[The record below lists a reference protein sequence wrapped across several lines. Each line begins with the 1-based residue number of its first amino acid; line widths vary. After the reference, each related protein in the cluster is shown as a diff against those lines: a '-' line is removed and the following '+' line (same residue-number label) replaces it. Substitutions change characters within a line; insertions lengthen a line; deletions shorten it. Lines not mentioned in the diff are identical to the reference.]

1 MSLRNP
7 AIKIID
13 RCEREIDEIEDLL
26 YDFLPFAKERIKFM
40 SFPPI
45 YLVSDKHNS
54 KKALGKTAYYDP
66 EMYSV
71 TVFVDGRH
79 IKDIMRSIAHEL
91 VHHRQNEKGRF
102 KNLNNIGAPG
112 YAQNDQYLRK
122 MEEEAYLFGNM
133 CFRDWEDQYKATN
146 YNEGNLKRSN
156 ESLFE
161 ALKNY
166 FTKGSE

>member
-1 MSLRNP
+1 
-7 AIKIID
+7 
-13 RCEREIDEIEDLL
+13 
-26 YDFLPFAKERIKFM
+26 M

-45 YLVSDKHNS
+45 YLVSDKYNS

-66 EMYSV
+66 AMYSV

-79 IKDIMRSIAHEL
+79 IKDILRSVAHEL
-91 VHHRQNEKGRF
+91 VHHRQNEKGKF
-102 KNLNNIGAPG
+102 KNLANVGSPG

-122 MEEEAYLFGNM
+122 MEEEAYLIGNM

-146 YNEGNLKRSN
+146 YNEGQIGRSN

-166 FTKGSE
+166 FTKGND